1 MRGRL
6 KWAEGT
12 AVKISGEDTKLI
24 NQHWLSDMLF
34 CFLFFL
40 NQVKAGLCLG
50 WEKKMRRRVK
60 SCAALLHD
68 KQQPGASSD
77 KALIQK
83 IPPSFAENPNEDL
96 KCSAGRGPGGRGY
109 TLPLLAFPAIVSLSQ
124 HWPSWDGDERD
135 MTARRGLRTQAP
147 APAWLRGAPDSTNRE
162 TQTSGMTSRRRRKSR
177 TNRSCLQKTPET
189 K

>member
-1 MRGRL
+1 MR
-6 KWAEGT
+6 
-12 AVKISGEDTKLI
+12 
-24 NQHWLSDMLF
+24 Q
-34 CFLFFL
+34 
-40 NQVKAGLCLG
+40 
-50 WEKKMRRRVK
+50 RVK
-60 SCAALLHD
+60 SCAVLLHD

-135 MTARRGLRTQAP
+135 MTARRGLCTQAP
-147 APAWLRGAPDSTNRE
+147 APAWLRGTPDSTNRE
-162 TQTSGMTSRRRRKSR
+162 QTSGMTSRRRRKSR
-177 TNRSCLQKTPET
+177 TNRSCLRKTPET